1 MMPLA
6 VLMNRNISSVEA
18 NATLQ
23 DVAMKMAEDRVGAV
37 LVRKDG
43 AYQGIVSETD
53 VVRRALAAGL
63 NPETCSVDTVMSS
76 PLVTIDVGQTLVEA
90 NEIMSTT
97 NIRHLVVT
105 ERGEVVGI
113 ISVRDLVIYFKNRL

>member
-63 NPETCSVDTVMSS
+63 NPETSSVDTVMSS